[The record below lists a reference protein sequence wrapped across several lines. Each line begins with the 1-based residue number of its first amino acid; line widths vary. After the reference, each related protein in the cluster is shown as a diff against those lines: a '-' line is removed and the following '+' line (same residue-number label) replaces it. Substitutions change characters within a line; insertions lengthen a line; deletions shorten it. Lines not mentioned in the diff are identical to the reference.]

1 MKCERCGK
9 KFTVTYA
16 GWGYKVGG
24 KYACSYSCMRAM
36 EREETGVNQEDKVK
50 VDELDEQGVGKDQIC
65 EQTGLSRQQ
74 VGAYLGRKHKKEA
87 PEVQEAVQ
95 EAAAETGKAIE
106 LAAGTRMDEGM
117 RREVIRI
124 LGDVLGLLKKLM

>member
-1 MKCERCGK
+1 MNPEER
-9 KFTVTYA
+9 
-16 GWGYKVGG
+16 
-24 KYACSYSCMRAM
+24 
-36 EREETGVNQEDKVK
+36 VK

-65 EQTGLSRQQ
+65 EQTGLSRAQ

-87 PEVQEAVQ
+87 PEVR
-95 EAAAETGKAIE
+95 EAAMEAAEETGKAIE

>member
-1 MKCERCGK
+1 MRCGRCGK

-36 EREETGVNQEDKVK
+36 ERGMDVNQEERTK
-50 VDELDEQGVGKDQIC
+50 VDELDEQGVDKEQIC
-65 EQTGLSRQQ
+65 EQTGLSKAQ
-74 VGAYLGRKHKKEA
+74 VGAYLGRKHKKA
-87 PEVQEAVQ
+87 PEVR
-95 EAAAETGKAIE
+95 EAAVEAAEETGKAIE